1 MPDSEIQL
9 SVVMPCLNEAET
21 LAVCIRK
28 AIQGMSEACVTGEV
42 VVADNG
48 STDGSRE
55 IAEREG
61 ARVVPVVAKGYGNA
75 LRGGITA
82 ARGEWI
88 IMGDADDSYDFSS
101 ISPFVEKLR
110 DGWELVMGCRL
121 PAGGGTVMPRAMP
134 WKHRWIGNP
143 ALSFIGRL
151 FFRCPAHDFH
161 CGLRAFT
168 KEGFERIDLRTSGM
182 EFASELVI
190 KSTLQGLRITEV
202 PITLH
207 CDGRSRAPHLR
218 SWRDG
223 WRHLRFMLLF
233 SPRWLFLVPGIFLLS
248 LGFAGFVPLAL
259 GNLDLGTVVLDVGTL
274 MACSLMLMV
283 GFQLTCFAVFTRV
296 LAVAGGL
303 LPPNRRL
310 RRALDAF
317 SMEWGL
323 LLGALF
329 SVTGAAMFGV
339 AVWDWYETGFGSLS
353 LGENLRRIIPA
364 STLVVLGIQMLFGS
378 FFIGVLG
385 MTAHNQD

>member
-1 MPDSEIQL
+1 MPETEIQL
-9 SVVMPCLNEAET
+9 SIVMPCLNEAET

-28 AIQGMSEACVTGEV
+28 AFQGMRDAGVSGEV

-48 STDGSRE
+48 STDGSQE

-61 ARVVPVVAKGYGNA
+61 ARVVPVAAKGYGNA

-82 ARGEWI
+82 ARGKWI

-101 ISPFVEKLR
+101 INPFVEKLR

-121 PAGGGTVMPRAMP
+121 PAGGGTVMPKAMP

-168 KEGFERIDLRTSGM
+168 KDGFDRLDLRTTGM
-182 EFASELVI
+182 ELASELVI
-190 KSTLQGLRITEV
+190 KSTLRGLRITEV
-202 PITLH
+202 PITLYP
-207 CDGRSRAPHLR
+207 DGRSRAPHLR

-233 SPRWLFLVPGIFLLS
+233 SPRWLFLIPGFAMGSVGL
-248 LGFAGFVPLAL
+248 AGFVPLSMGSVAF
-259 GNLDLGTVVLDVGTL
+259 GKVTLDVGAL
-274 MACSLMLMV
+274 MGCSLLLLV
-283 GFQLTCFAVFTRV
+283 GFQLICFAIFTRV
-296 LAVAGGL
+296 FVVAEGL
-303 LPPNRRL
+303 LPPNRKLERV
-310 RRALDAF
+310 LDAI
-317 SMEWGL
+317 SLEWGL
-323 LLGALF
+323 VLGIALSSVGAALF
-329 SVTGAAMFGV
+329 GY
-339 AVWDWYETGFGSLS
+339 AVWDWYETGFGRLS
-353 LGENLRRIIPA
+353 LADNLRRIIPA
-364 STLVVLGIQMLFGS
+364 STLVMLGIQILFSS

-385 MTAHNQD
+385 LKTRHKE

>member
-1 MPDSEIQL
+1 MTETEIQL

-28 AIQGMSEACVTGEV
+28 AFDGMRDAGVSGEV

-48 STDGSRE
+48 STDGSQE

-61 ARVVPVVAKGYGNA
+61 ARVVPVAAKGYGNA

-82 ARGEWI
+82 AHGKWI

-101 ISPFVEKLR
+101 IKPFIEKLR

-121 PAGGGTVMPRAMP
+121 PAGGGTVMPGAMP

-168 KEGFERIDLRTSGM
+168 KEGFERIDLRTTGM
-182 EFASELVI
+182 ELASELVI
-190 KSTLQGLRITEV
+190 KSTLRGLRITEV
-202 PITLH
+202 PITLYP
-207 CDGRSRAPHLR
+207 DGRSRAPHLR

-233 SPRWLFLVPGIFLLS
+233 SPRWLFLIPGFSMASFGL
-248 LGFAGFVPLAL
+248 AGFVPLSVGSVAF
-259 GNLDLGTVVLDVGTL
+259 GKVTLDVGAL
-274 MACSLMLMV
+274 MGCSLLLLV
-283 GFQLTCFAVFTRV
+283 GFQLICFAIFTRV
-296 LAVAGGL
+296 FVVAEGL
-303 LPPNRRL
+303 LPPNRKLERV
-310 RRALDAF
+310 LDAI
-317 SMEWGL
+317 SLEWGL
-323 LLGALF
+323 VLGLTF
-329 SVTGAAMFGV
+329 SAIGAALFGV
-339 AVWDWYETGFGSLS
+339 AVWDWYQTGFGELS
-353 LGENLRRIIPA
+353 LGDNLRRIIPA
-364 STLVVLGIQMLFGS
+364 STLVMLGVQILFGS

-385 MTAHNQD
+385 LKTRHQP